1 MANLYLMRSKSDDLN
16 TLITKKLLANYTK
29 HYKNVAIYCP
39 VIYVHRIAAVQ
50 EWLEEFNIK
59 QSSKES
65 YGFTLRDAMNTFSH
79 DPHYFFNK
87 ILEEYENLKAK
98 YDFVL
103 VTSFSE

>member
-65 YGFTLRDAMNTFSH
+65 YGFTLRDAM
-79 DPHYFFNK
+79 
-87 ILEEYENLKAK
+87 
-98 YDFVL
+98 
-103 VTSFSE
+103 